1 MSKQTKIQA
10 RKGANASAASA
21 SQAEYSPPQ
30 ASGTPPDMDM
40 TALIHKV
47 TQNFSEVMEEKLNKF
62 SNMLEKISSTLESQ
76 SKRITAA
83 EQRVSDVE
91 DVVTDLETRLAS
103 AEMKIKQMA
112 DGIDDLEN
120 RSRRDNIR
128 ILNLE
133 EGTEGKEPIQF
144 FETWLPTAPG
154 LSTSAEKSRIR
165 IDRVHRSLGPK
176 GARPRPVIIKLHNP
190 RDKLRMMAAAR
201 KKPDLEHDGRR
212 ILIHQDLSPVI
223 RGKRR
228 AFNDVCRALISKGI
242 RFGMHFP
249 ATLTVNHNGKEHR
262 FEARGDAE
270 DFLKTLG

>member
-21 SQAEYSPPQ
+21 SQAEYSLTQ

-144 FETWLPTAPG
+144 FDL
-154 LSTSAEKSRIR
+154 
-165 IDRVHRSLGPK
+165 
-176 GARPRPVIIKLHNP
+176 
-190 RDKLRMMAAAR
+190 AAYCAWT
-201 KKPDLEHDGRR
+201 
-212 ILIHQDLSPVI
+212 VY
-223 RGKRR
+223 KRR
-228 AFNDVCRALISKGI
+228 EE
-242 RFGMHFP
+242 P
-249 ATLTVNHNGKEHR
+249 Y
-262 FEARGDAE
+262 
-270 DFLKTLG
+270 